1 MIRGLASA
9 KPPGEMSAGGQRA
22 GGTVNGAG
30 REVEEDGKAGGLRG
44 GRSIAEESGGERRE
58 GESGGDG
65 NGKAAGGRHEQVA
78 GGETVDGI
86 KKIERKYER
95 RLTVCVEQCGDVI
108 PIGELMKAMAV
119 VCGEIRACRVLALG
133 KLEVTVCGER
143 GKDRLLDGFK
153 IHNTRIT
160 ARELCNDE
168 LVVSFL
174 TLPAYTSD
182 DEILDKLSGWGV
194 RAISSIKRRMWPGTN
209 IADGTRIVRVKFNEL
224 VQSLPYSTKFNTAT
238 GVEYFRVIH
247 DRQMKVCRSCMQPG
261 HILRECPD
269 FTCHNC
275 GCQGHYARECATG
288 VVKCLTCRRRERDC
302 ICPVEKEA
310 EEDGGELD
318 GSEPGAPDDGG
329 GEDEEE
335 GMGASMDRDGASGG
349 EEFPTLLEEE
359 LTSGQPADLRGE
371 RSEGLPRRKGDRS
384 ARGRGERREGVRMFG
399 DGTGKTVLKM
409 TWGNDEV
416 GESGDFV
423 DNTGREGSSGSDMDM
438 EELREAKRRL
448 SAGQET
454 EGRGKKNKNC

>member
-1 MIRGLASA
+1 M
-9 KPPGEMSAGGQRA
+9 
-22 GGTVNGAG
+22 
-30 REVEEDGKAGGLRG
+30 EEDGKKKGEAGGLRG
-44 GRSIAEESGGERRE
+44 GRSVAEELGGERRE

-65 NGKAAGGRHEQVA
+65 NGKAAGDGQEQAA
-78 GGETVDGI
+78 GGDTVDGI
-86 KKIERKYER
+86 RKTESKYER

-108 PIGELMKAMAV
+108 PIGEVMKAMAV

-153 IHNTRIT
+153 IRNTRII
-160 ARELCNDE
+160 AKELCNDE

-174 TLPAYTSD
+174 TLPAYIPD
-182 DEILDKLSGWGV
+182 EEILDKLSGWGV
-194 RAISSIKRRMWPGTN
+194 RALSSIKRRMWPGTN

-269 FTCHNC
+269 FTCHKC

-288 VVKCLTCRRRERDC
+288 VAKCRMCQRRVRDC
-302 ICPVEKEA
+302 ICSVEEEA
-310 EEDGGELD
+310 EEDGSESDSG
-318 GSEPGAPDDGG
+318 EPGAPDGGG
-329 GEDEEE
+329 GEDEEGE
-335 GMGASMDRDGASGG
+335 NDGMGASMDQDGASGG
-349 EEFPTLLEEE
+349 KDYPTLLEEE
-359 LTSGQPADLRGE
+359 LTSGQPADLGLKGE
-371 RSEGLPRRKGDRS
+371 LSKGLPRRLGDGKV
-384 ARGRGERREGVRMFG
+384 RGRGGKREGVRMFG

-416 GESGDFV
+416 GESGDSV
-423 DNTGREGSSGSDMDM
+423 DKTVREGSSGSDMDM
-438 EELREAKRRL
+438 EELREAKKRL
-448 SAGQET
+448 SAKQKT
-454 EGRGKKNKNC
+454 EGSGKKNKNR